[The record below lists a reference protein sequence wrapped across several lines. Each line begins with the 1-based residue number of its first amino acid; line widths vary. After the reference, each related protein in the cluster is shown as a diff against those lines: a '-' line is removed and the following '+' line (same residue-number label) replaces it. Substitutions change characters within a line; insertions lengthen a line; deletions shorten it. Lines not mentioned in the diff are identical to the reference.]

1 MTLPRRHESETI
13 GHTDMPASR
22 FDEVLPVLLNNQHK
36 QVGVCAMG
44 PIGAGDTI
52 EWMRVWAWQQDGQ
65 TVVASAGCAGEHVH
79 GAHPLNQHQN
89 PPFAAPT
96 PKWMVQTGFQPNSP
110 DFKLDKPVQ
119 VQAMALVKNGADTN
133 FVQWNQAVLL
143 REPHHH

>member
-1 MTLPRRHESETI
+1 
-13 GHTDMPASR
+13 MPASR
-22 FDEVLPVLLNNQHK
+22 FDEVLPVLLNNQHE

-44 PIGAGDTI
+44 PIGTGDTI

-79 GAHPLNQHQN
+79 GAHPLGPKQM
-89 PPFAAPT
+89 PPFGPPNPHDPKP

-119 VQAMALVKNGADTN
+119 VQAMALVKNGGDTN

-143 REPHHH
+143 REPQHH